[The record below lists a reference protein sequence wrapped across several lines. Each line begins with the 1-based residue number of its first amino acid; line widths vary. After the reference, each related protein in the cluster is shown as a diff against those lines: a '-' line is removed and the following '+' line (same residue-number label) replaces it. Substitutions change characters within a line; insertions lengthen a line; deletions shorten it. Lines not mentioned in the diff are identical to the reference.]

1 MGFID
6 HLFGKKKI
14 SKDLRECKEALEKRP
29 SDLNLMKKLGDLYLK
44 SNDPENAAEIYV
56 MLADSY
62 SDRGFYPKATA
73 LYKQAQ
79 KLLPT
84 WKVAHEKLAELYQMQ
99 GFVREAANQYVKLSE
114 LMEQEGNEEEAIA
127 FMQKAAELDPALK
140 ELNKKVD
147 KFEVKEKAM
156 LEGMP
161 NATHSPQVQGT
172 DFFDLKDELDKEIDM
187 LDIHDT
193 VAMGGSENDDITDV
207 KTVFKAIEDSAMD
220 ENANDPLFLYNMGLA
235 YRETGLLDEAIDA
248 FKRVISTGEKLF
260 DSYTMLG
267 VTLRERG
274 LHRDAIETFKKAA
287 TLEEASQEM
296 KMGILYEIGQT
307 YKAMG
312 ETDRALSIFR
322 EIQKEHRDFR
332 DVENEIAKL
341 AGEG

>member
-14 SKDLRECKEALEKRP
+14 SRELRECKAALEKRP
-29 SDLNLMKKLGDLYLK
+29 NDLNLMKKLGDLYLK
-44 SNDPENAAEIYV
+44 ASDPENAAEVYV
-56 MLADSY
+56 MLGDSY

-114 LMEQEGNEEEAIA
+114 LMEQEGNKEEAIA

-147 KFEVKEKAM
+147 RFEVKEKAM
-156 LEGMP
+156 LEGVP
-161 NATHSPQVQGT
+161 ESSHGPQVQGT
-172 DFFDLKDELDKEIDM
+172 DFFDLKDELDKEMDG
-187 LDIHDT
+187 LDIQD
-193 VAMGGSENDDITDV
+193 VSSVGSAEIEDSTDV
-207 KTVFKAIEDSAMD
+207 KTVFKAIEDSALD
-220 ENANDPLFLYNMGLA
+220 ENGKDPLFLYNMGLA

-274 LHRDAIETFKKAA
+274 LYEEAIETFKKAA
-287 TLEEASQEM
+287 TLDEASQEM

-312 ETDRALSIFR
+312 EAERALEIFK

-341 AGEG
+341 AGGS